1 MAKQAAIEQDGVIVE
16 ALSNAMFRVELENGH
31 EITAHISGKMRMHY
45 IKILPGDKVKV
56 EMSPYDLT
64 KGRISSDINKKYRD
78 MKVKASLKKRT
89 PDCKIVRRKGRLYV
103 INKKNPK
110 YKQRQG

>member
-56 EMSPYDLT
+56 EMSPY
-64 KGRISSDINKKYRD
+64 KKYRD

>member
-1 MAKQAAIEQDGVIVE
+1 MTC
-16 ALSNAMFRVELENGH
+16 R
-31 EITAHISGKMRMHY
+31 
-45 IKILPGDKVKV
+45 KVA
-56 EMSPYDLT
+56 YH
-64 KGRISSDINKKYRD
+64 SDINKKNKD

-89 PDCKIVRRKGRLYV
+89 ADCKIVRRKGRLYV